1 MRRHLFAA
9 TLLLLP
15 TFAWAQLKLPSDASE
30 QAPASVPAP
39 AWASGAQ
46 ATANGFVDDARWSLL
61 NRSVY
66 DYRQYRHGDK
76 SNGARNAFLPRAQ
89 RADSAEEWGYGLMGT
104 VESGFTQGLVGVGLD
119 AQLYLAQTLGGD
131 DYSAGKS
138 RLLALDDQGY
148 LTDHSARGGAALKL
162 RVSSTVLKV
171 GEQRVKTPVFGS
183 SDTRLL
189 PETAMGWLLTSKEI
203 PSLTLQAGHFTHSA
217 DRNARRSNN
226 PLTVNY
232 SNAPRGDAF
241 DFAGGTYTGIQ
252 NLSASLYLSNF
263 RDTWRGQ
270 YAGATYTVP
279 LADKRAIVLDTQLY
293 RSTDTGRRLAGE
305 IDNTTGSVMATY
317 VQGPHRLGL
326 GYQKVDGDT
335 PFDYVSRGAI
345 WLGNA
350 MQLSDFNGPHEQ
362 SWQLRYELDLGA
374 FGVPGLSV
382 AAAYTRGSGIDG
394 SGADPRGGYTWL
406 GYGRGGRHWE
416 RDLFLKYTVQSGTAK
431 GLMLTLRHDVH
442 RNNKAQAELNTERVR
457 VALEY
462 PLGGAF

>member
-1 MRRHLFAA
+1 MRLLFASM
-9 TLLLLP
+9 LL
-15 TFAWAQLKLPSDASE
+15 
-30 QAPASVPAP
+30 VPAL
-39 AWASGAQ
+39 ASAQ
-46 ATANGFVDDARWSLL
+46 SGGSQAAADGFLDGARWSLL

-66 DYRQYRHGDK
+66 DYRDYRHGDK
-76 SNGARNAFLPRAQ
+76 SNGARNAVLPRAQ
-89 RADSAEEWGYGLMGT
+89 RRNSAEEWGYGLMGA
-104 VESGFTQGLVGVGLD
+104 VESGFTRGWLGVGLD
-119 AQLYLAQTLGGD
+119 AQLYAAQTLGGD
-131 DYSAGKS
+131 DYSAGKA
-138 RLLALDDQGY
+138 RLLALDDEGY
-148 LTDHSARGGAALKL
+148 LSDHSARGGAALKL

-171 GEQRVKTPVFGS
+171 GEQRVKTPVFAS

-203 PSLTLQAGHFTHSA
+203 ASLALQAGHFTHSA

-232 SNAPRGDAF
+232 SNAPRGEAF
-241 DFAGGTYTGIQ
+241 DFAGGTYTGIE
-252 NLSASLYLSNF
+252 NLSGSVYVSNF
-263 RDTWRGQ
+263 RDTWRGV
-270 YAGATYTVP
+270 YAGASYTVP
-279 LADKRAIVLDTQLY
+279 FADRRSLVVDTQLY
-293 RSTDTGRRLAGE
+293 RTTDTGRRLAGD

-317 VQGPHRLGL
+317 VQGPQRFSL
-326 GYQKVDGDT
+326 GYQKVDGNT

-350 MQLSDFNGPHEQ
+350 MQLSDFNGPREQ

-374 FGVPGLSV
+374 FGIPGLSV

-394 SGADPRGGYTWL
+394 SGADPSGGYAWL

-431 GLMLTLRHDVH
+431 GLMLSLRHDVH
-442 RNNKAQAELNTERVR
+442 RNNRAQAELNTERVR

-462 PLGGAF
+462 PLGGSF